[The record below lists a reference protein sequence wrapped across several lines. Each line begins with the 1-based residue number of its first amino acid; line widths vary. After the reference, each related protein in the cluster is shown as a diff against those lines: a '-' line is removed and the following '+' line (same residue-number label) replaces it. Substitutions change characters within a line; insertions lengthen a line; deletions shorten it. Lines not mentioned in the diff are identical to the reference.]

1 MKIRWLARAMA
12 LALPLS
18 MSAGVVQAA
27 NDSPPL
33 RPITIV
39 VPFPAGGPTDK
50 VAGQL
55 AEALRKQLAPQH
67 VLIDHEAGA
76 GGTVGATKVARA
88 PKDGH
93 TLLLTHIGMATA
105 PALYPRLPY
114 RPLDDFEF
122 LGLVNEAPMVLVG
135 RAGLPAATP
144 AELTRWLQTAQRKAN
159 LGHAGVG
166 SASHLCG
173 LLLQSR
179 LKIRLNEVPFKGADP
194 AMSELLAGHVDVL
207 CDQVTHAAPQIAA
220 GRIKRF
226 TAAQPAGAPPNAA
239 PMNTGSRDEP
249 EPFGVIIWHGL
260 YAPKGTPAPRVD
272 RFNAAL
278 KRALADPDFIR
289 QQAAL
294 GATVVTDERTG
305 SAGHRAFV
313 AKEAQRWAAV
323 IRAQSPAAN

>member
-1 MKIRWLARAMA
+1 MKAWWLA

-18 MSAGVVQAA
+18 MSAGVVLAA
-27 NDSPPL
+27 NDKPPL
-33 RPITIV
+33 RPLTIV

-50 VAGQL
+50 VARQL
-55 AEALRKQLAPQH
+55 AEALRRQLAPQH

-93 TLLLTHIGMATA
+93 TLLLTHISMATA

-114 RPLDDFEF
+114 KPLEDFEF

-135 RAGLPAATP
+135 RASLPATSP
-144 AELTRWLQTAQRKAN
+144 AELTGWLQAAPRKAN
-159 LGHAGVG
+159 LAHAGVG

-220 GRIKRF
+220 GRIKGF
-226 TAAQPAGAPPNAA
+226 AAAQPA
-239 PMNTGSRDEP
+239 TGSRDEP

-260 YAPKGTPAPRVD
+260 YAPKGTPAPWVD
-272 RFNAAL
+272 RFHAAL

-294 GATVVTDERTG
+294 GATVVNDERTG

-313 AKEAQRWAAV
+313 AKETLRWAAV
-323 IRAQSPAAN
+323 IRAQGRPAD